1 MTAAELA
8 ATSIDGVAYG
18 LLLFTV
24 AVGLTLI
31 LGVMGVMNL
40 AHGTLYL
47 LGAYLGYA
55 LTDGTLLGLIA
66 AVCAAL
72 VVGAGG
78 GALLDVLLRPVHDHR
93 RQALVT
99 LGVAFVAVSAFD
111 QAFGG
116 SPLPANPPEILAG
129 SVGLFGHGYPVYRLV
144 FIAVAALIAASLHLL
159 LRHTRTGARLRAV
172 VADPAM
178 AAVTGIR
185 IRVVRI
191 AALAVGGS
199 LAVVAGVLG
208 APLIGPAPGTDIHVL
223 TLSLI
228 VVVLGGAGNI
238 GSTLA
243 AALFVG
249 QVQTVGV
256 ALAPGTASF
265 ALFVPVLVLLIVK
278 ARRGRAVLASP
289 AATVADRLPP
299 PARAWS
305 TRPGRAAATA
315 GLLILAVSWPVVAD
329 RYLVVLAA
337 TALIYA
343 ILAVSTQ
350 LLVGI
355 AGLPSFGQVAYAGV
369 GAYTAALLSLA
380 GHTNAG
386 LQVAFAALT
395 AAAAAA
401 LTAPLLLQARGTAF
415 MLVTLMFA
423 GTIALLAS
431 QWRGLTG
438 GDEGLQL
445 PAVRLWPGAE
455 PVTQPA
461 YLYWYIL
468 AVTALTV
475 GAVLLVARSR
485 LALLLRGLA
494 GHEPRMQALGHR
506 STLTHTAGYTIA
518 GAVAGIGGALLA
530 ALNAYVSPADVGF
543 DTATVVFLAAAIGG
557 TSITG
562 AIAGAFAVIACRDWA
577 ANTVGGGPL
586 WLGLLFLAAV
596 YVPQAYRAARRH
608 MAGRTAPSP
617 AVAAGSPA

>member
-55 LTDGTLLGLIA
+55 LSDGTLPGLA
-66 AVCAAL
+66 LAVGAAL
-72 VVGAGG
+72 LVGVAG

-99 LGVAFVAVSAFD
+99 LGVAFLAVACFNT
-111 QAFGG
+111 AFGG
-116 SPLPANPPEILAG
+116 SPLPADPPDALAG
-129 SVGLFGHGYPVYRLV
+129 SIALFGHGYPVYRLV
-144 FIAVAALIAASLHLL
+144 FIAVAALIAAGLHLL
-159 LRHTRTGARLRAV
+159 LRHTLTGARLRAV

-178 AAVTGIR
+178 AAATGIR
-185 IRVVRI
+185 TPAVRLGALTVG
-191 AALAVGGS
+191 AALAVT
-199 LAVVAGVLG
+199 AGVLG

-238 GSTLA
+238 AATLA
-243 AALFVG
+243 AAQFVG
-249 QVQTVGV
+249 QVQTLGV
-256 ALAPGTASF
+256 AVAPGTASF
-265 ALFVPVLVLLIVK
+265 ALFVPVLILLIVK
-278 ARRGRAVLASP
+278 AHRGRAVLATP
-289 AATVADRLPP
+289 AATTADQLPA
-299 PARAWS
+299 PARSWS
-305 TRPGRAAATA
+305 TRPVRAAAL
-315 GLLILAVSWPVVAD
+315 GVLLVLAAWPALVD

-350 LLVGI
+350 LLVGV

-369 GAYTAALLSLA
+369 GAYTAALLALA
-380 GHTNAG
+380 GHTNVLLHLA
-386 LQVAFAALT
+386 AAALT

-401 LTAPLLLQARGTAF
+401 LTAPLVLQARGTAF
-415 MLVTLMFA
+415 MLITLMLA
-423 GTIALLAS
+423 GTVALLAS
-431 QWRGLTG
+431 QWKSLTG

-445 PAVRLWPGAE
+445 PAIQVWPGTE
-455 PVTQPA
+455 PLTQPA

-468 AVTALTV
+468 AVTALTITV
-475 GAVLLVARSR
+475 VLLVARSR
-485 LALLLRGLA
+485 LALILRGLA
-494 GHEPRMQALGHR
+494 GHEPRMAALGHR
-506 STLTHTAGYTIA
+506 PTLAHTAGYTLA
-518 GAVAGIGGALLA
+518 GAVAGVGGALLA
-530 ALNAYVSPADVGF
+530 ALNAYVSPADLGF
-543 DTATVVFLAAAIGG
+543 DAATVVFLAAAIGG
-557 TSITG
+557 TSLTG
-562 AIAGAFAVIACRDWA
+562 PIAGAFAVIAARDWA
-577 ANTVGGGPL
+577 ANAFGGGPL

-596 YVPQAYRAARRH
+596 YAPLGYHHVRHRPGRAA
-608 MAGRTAPSP
+608 G
-617 AVAAGSPA
+617 VASALTTGSPA

>member
-8 ATSIDGVAYG
+8 ATSIDGDAYG

-55 LTDGTLLGLIA
+55 LSDGTLLGLVLA
-66 AVCAAL
+66 AGAAL

-78 GALLDVLLRPVHDHR
+78 GVLLDVLLRPVHDHR
-93 RQALVT
+93 RQAMVT
-99 LGVAFVAVSAFD
+99 LGIAFLAMAGFNA
-111 QAFGG
+111 AFGG
-116 SPLPANPPEILAG
+116 SPLPAEPPSALSG
-129 SVGLFGHGYPVYRLV
+129 SVDLFGYGYPLYRLA
-144 FIAVAALIAASLHLL
+144 FIAVAALIAVALHLV
-159 LRHTRTGARLRAV
+159 LRHTLTGARLRAV

-178 AAVTGIR
+178 AAATGIR
-185 IRVVRI
+185 TRGVRVGALAVG
-191 AALAVGGS
+191 AALAVT
-199 LAVVAGVLG
+199 AGALG
-208 APLIGPAPGTDIHVL
+208 APIIGPAPGTDTHVL

-238 GSTLA
+238 KATLA

-265 ALFVPVLVLLIVK
+265 ALFVPVLIMLIVK
-278 ARRGRAVLASP
+278 AHRGRAVLAAP
-289 AATVADRLPP
+289 AASTPDQLPS
-299 PARAWS
+299 PARARPARP
-305 TRPGRAAATA
+305 TRVAALA
-315 GLLILAVSWPVVAD
+315 GLLILAAAWPALAN

-350 LLVGI
+350 LLVGV

-369 GAYTAALLSLA
+369 GAYTAALLA
-380 GHTNAG
+380 IHGHTNA
-386 LQVAFAALT
+386 LLHIAAGALM
-395 AAAAAA
+395 AAIAAA
-401 LTAPLLLQARGTAF
+401 LTAPFLLQARGTAF
-415 MLVTLMFA
+415 MLITLMFA
-423 GTIALLAS
+423 GTVALLAS
-431 QWRGLTG
+431 QWTSLTG

-445 PAVRLWPGAE
+445 PAVSVWPGTV

-461 YLYWYIL
+461 YLYWYVL
-468 AVTALTV
+468 AVTTV
-475 GAVLLVARSR
+475 TVAAVLLVARSR
-485 LALLLRGLA
+485 LALILRGLA
-494 GHEPRMQALGHR
+494 GHEARMAALGHR
-506 STLTHTAGYTIA
+506 SLRAHTAGYTIA

-530 ALNAYVSPADVGF
+530 ALNAYVSPADLGF

-562 AIAGAFAVIACRDWA
+562 AIAGAFTVIAARDWA
-577 ANTVGGGPL
+577 ANAFGGGPL
-586 WLGLLFLAAV
+586 WLGLLFLTAVYGPLAYHRVRHRTRAAAV
-596 YVPQAYRAARRH
+596 
-608 MAGRTAPSP
+608 SP
-617 AVAAGSPA
+617 ALTTGSPA